1 MEQKKFKLDVFETL
15 GHINEKNIE
24 FLNKVSDEERKGFQP
39 LVVMRWL
46 SGTSS
51 PLQVHL
57 VNELVNPYVFSLSHD
72 KDLLYKL
79 MTVCSVKKQR
89 YKWIKP
95 TSKGSNFTH
104 CIDVIC
110 SYYGYSKSQ
119 ASQVFHLLSDDD
131 VLCIAEHQGIQKDE
145 ISKIVLELKQR

>member
-1 MEQKKFKLDVFETL
+1 MEQKKFKLDVFDTL
-15 GHINEKNIE
+15 GQINDKNID
-24 FLNKVSDEERKGFQP
+24 FLTNVSEDERKGFQP

-57 VNELVNPYVFSLSHD
+57 INELVNPYVFSLSHD

-95 TSKGSNFTH
+95 ASKGSNFTH
-104 CIDVIC
+104 CIGVIC

-119 ASQVFHLLSDDD
+119 ASQVLRLLSDDD
-131 VLCIAEHQGIQKDE
+131 ILRIAEHQGTQKDE
-145 ISKIVLELKQR
+145 TAKIISELKQR